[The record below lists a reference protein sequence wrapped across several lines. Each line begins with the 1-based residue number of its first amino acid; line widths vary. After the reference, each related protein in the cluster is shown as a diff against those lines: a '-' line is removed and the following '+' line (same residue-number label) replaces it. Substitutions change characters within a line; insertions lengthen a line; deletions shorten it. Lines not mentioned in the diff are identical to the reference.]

1 LGRELLWADLSLH
14 HPAAKVSNQTNLR
27 FHRTCTVAL
36 LTHLGRIGFNACPE
50 RAIMHAL
57 KYPGILENHF
67 HLVFPPG
74 SGVCQ
79 ENTNYA
85 G

>member
-1 LGRELLWADLSLH
+1 LH
-14 HPAAKVSNQTNLR
+14 GDQQQGVVAASVPSFL
-27 FHRTCTVAL
+27 V
-36 LTHLGRIGFNACPE
+36 
-50 RAIMHAL
+50 AIMHAL

-67 HLVFPPG
+67 HLVFLPG